1 MNKPNVFTG
10 VLLVNTGTPSNPSS
24 KSIKKYLKEFLSD
37 QRIIQLPKIFWLPIL
52 YLFILPFRPRK
63 KVKDYKKIWMKDGS
77 PLLVYTKRLLQK
89 LNNSN
94 SKTNNIIIDIAMR
107 YGEPGIKEKL
117 LTFQKKKL
125 II

>member
-10 VLLVNTGTPSNPSS
+10 VLLVNTGTPSNPNS

-94 SKTNNIIIDIAMR
+94 SKKNNIIMDIAMR

>member
-1 MNKPNVFTG
+1 MNKSNVFTG
-10 VLLVNTGTPSNPSS
+10 VLLVNTGTPSDPNS

-94 SKTNNIIIDIAMR
+94 SKKNNIIMDIAMR

>member
-1 MNKPNVFTG
+1 
-10 VLLVNTGTPSNPSS
+10 
-24 KSIKKYLKEFLSD
+24 
-37 QRIIQLPKIFWLPIL
+37 
-52 YLFILPFRPRK
+52 
-63 KVKDYKKIWMKDGS
+63 MKDGS

-94 SKTNNIIIDIAMR
+94 SKKNNIIMNIAMR

>member
-117 LTFQKKKL
+117 LTFQKKN
-125 II
+125 